1 MIWLFW
7 SAIALVIYTYIGYP
21 VQLWLTSRLL
31 PKPVQR
37 GVQTPEVV
45 MIVVGHNEAHRI
57 EAKIRTC
64 LNQDYPADKLS
75 VLVVSD
81 GSTDRTHDIVNGFND
96 ARVQLL
102 ACPNR
107 RGKAAC
113 LNDGVAHTQAP
124 IIVFT
129 DARQRLHPQAVAKLV
144 ANFADPSIGAV
155 SGELEFEQDDGTP
168 FAEGIGAYW
177 LYEKFI
183 RNREALTGSVVG
195 VTGALYAIRRQCFNA
210 IPAETILDDV
220 AIPMLAAMQG
230 WRISFESGAMAYDA
244 PSSDAAKEKIRK
256 VRTLAGNFQLIS
268 LFEGLLNPWRNPL
281 WGRFVAHKML
291 RLACPVAL
299 LVALLSHSVLAWA
312 EPGFYRW
319 SWFVHMIGYIALLA
333 ALAIPALQRN
343 KILRLAVT
351 FAHLNVFVVL
361 GFLSFMTQ
369 KQSHLWGSSTT
380 DEKPTTRAGSGN
392 AK

>member
-1 MIWLFW
+1 MNWLFW

-31 PKPVQR
+31 PKPVLR
-37 GVQTPEVV
+37 GSQTPEVV

-64 LNQDYPADKLS
+64 LNQNYPADKLT

-96 ARVQLL
+96 TRVQLL
-102 ACPNR
+102 ACPTR

-129 DARQRLHPQAVAKLV
+129 DARQRLHSQAVAKLV
-144 ANFADPSIGAV
+144 ANFSDPSIGAV
-155 SGELEFEQDDGTP
+155 SGELEFEHDDGTP

-195 VTGALYAIRRQCFNA
+195 VTGALYAIRRQCFNP

-230 WRISFESGAMAYDA
+230 WRVSFESGAMAYDA

-268 LFEGLLNPWRNPL
+268 LFEGLLNPLRNPL

-291 RLACPVAL
+291 RLACPAAL
-299 LVALLSHSVLAWA
+299 LIALLSHSVLAWA

-319 SWFVHMIGYIALLA
+319 TWFLHVAGYIALLA
-333 ALAIPALQRN
+333 ALMIPSLQAS
-343 KILRLAVT
+343 KVLRLGVT

-380 DEKPTTRAGSGN
+380 NEKPHTPAGSEN

>member
-1 MIWLFW
+1 MNWLFW

-31 PKPVQR
+31 PKPVLR
-37 GVQTPEVV
+37 GSQTPEVV

-102 ACPNR
+102 ACPTR

-129 DARQRLHPQAVAKLV
+129 DARQRLHSQAVAKLV
-144 ANFADPSIGAV
+144 ANFSDPSIGAV
-155 SGELEFEQDDGTP
+155 SGELEFEHDDGTP

-195 VTGALYAIRRQCFNA
+195 VTGALYAIRRQCFNP

-230 WRISFESGAMAYDA
+230 WRVSFESGAMAYDA

-268 LFEGLLNPWRNPL
+268 LFEGLLNPLRNPL

-291 RLACPVAL
+291 RLACPAAL
-299 LVALLSHSVLAWA
+299 LIALLSHSVLAWA

-319 SWFVHMIGYIALLA
+319 TWFLHVAGYIALLA
-333 ALAIPALQRN
+333 ALMIPALQAS
-343 KILRLAVT
+343 KVLRLGVT

-380 DEKPTTRAGSGN
+380 NEKPHTPAGSEN

>member
-1 MIWLFW
+1 MNWLFW

-37 GVQTPEVV
+37 GSQTPEVV

-96 ARVQLL
+96 AQVQLL
-102 ACPNR
+102 ACPTR

-144 ANFADPSIGAV
+144 ANFSDPSIGAV

-195 VTGALYAIRRQCFNA
+195 VTGALYAIRRQCFNP

-230 WRISFESGAMAYDA
+230 WRVSFESGAMAYDA

-291 RLACPVAL
+291 RLACPLAL
-299 LVALLSHSVLAWA
+299 LIALLSHSVLAWS

-319 SWFVHMIGYIALLA
+319 SWFVHIAGYFALMA

-343 KILRLAVT
+343 KVLRLAVT

-380 DEKPTTRAGSGN
+380 HEKPHTRAGSGN

>member
-1 MIWLFW
+1 MNWLFW

-31 PKPVQR
+31 PKPVLR
-37 GVQTPEVV
+37 GSQTPEVV

-64 LNQDYPADKLS
+64 LNQNYPADKLT

-102 ACPNR
+102 ACPTR

-129 DARQRLHPQAVAKLV
+129 DARQRLHSQAVAKLV
-144 ANFADPSIGAV
+144 ANFSDPSIGAV
-155 SGELEFEQDDGTP
+155 SGELEFEHDDGTP

-195 VTGALYAIRRQCFNA
+195 VTGALYAIRRQCFNP

-230 WRISFESGAMAYDA
+230 WRVSFESGAMAYDA

-268 LFEGLLNPWRNPL
+268 LFEGLLNPLRNPL

-299 LVALLSHSVLAWA
+299 LIALLSHSVLAWA

-319 SWFVHMIGYIALLA
+319 TWFLHVAGYIALLA
-333 ALAIPALQRN
+333 ALMIPALQTN
-343 KILRLAVT
+343 KVLRLGVT

-380 DEKPTTRAGSGN
+380 NEKPHTPAGSEN

>member
-1 MIWLFW
+1 MNWLFW

-37 GVQTPEVV
+37 GSQTPEVV

-96 ARVQLL
+96 AQVQLL
-102 ACPNR
+102 ACPTR

-144 ANFADPSIGAV
+144 ANFSDPSIGAV

-195 VTGALYAIRRQCFNA
+195 VTGALYAIRRQCFNP

-230 WRISFESGAMAYDA
+230 WRVSFESGAMAYDA

-291 RLACPVAL
+291 RLACPLAL
-299 LVALLSHSVLAWA
+299 LIALLSHSVLAWS

-319 SWFVHMIGYIALLA
+319 SWFVHIAGYFALMA

-343 KILRLAVT
+343 KVLRLAVT
-351 FAHLNVFVVL
+351 FAHLN
-361 GFLSFMTQ
+361 
-369 KQSHLWGSSTT
+369 H
-380 DEKPTTRAGSGN
+380 P
-392 AK
+392 

>member
-1 MIWLFW
+1 MNWIFW
-7 SAIALVIYTYIGYP
+7 SAVALVIYTYAGYP
-21 VQLWLTSRLL
+21 IQLWITSRLF

-37 GVQTPEVV
+37 TADTPEVV
-45 MIVVGHNEAHRI
+45 MIVVGHNEANRI

-64 LNQDYPADKLS
+64 LNQSYPADKLS

-81 GSTDRTHDIVNGFND
+81 GSTDRTAEVVTQFPDP
-96 ARVQLL
+96 RVKLL
-102 ACPNR
+102 NCPTR

-113 LNDGVAHTQAP
+113 LNDGVASTQAP

-129 DARQRLHPQAVAKLV
+129 DARQRLDPQAVALMV
-144 ANFADPSIGAV
+144 ANFGDPSIGAV
-155 SGELEFEQDDGTP
+155 SGELVFEQADGSA
-168 FAEGIGAYW
+168 FADGIGAYW

-183 RNREALTGSVVG
+183 RNREAMSGSVVG
-195 VTGALYAIRRQCFNA
+195 VTGALYAIRRQCFNP

-230 WRISFESGAMAYDA
+230 WRISFESGAIAFDV

-256 VRTLAGNFQLIS
+256 VRTLAGNFQLIQ
-268 LFEGLLNPWRNPL
+268 LFDGLLNPLANPV
-281 WGRFVAHKML
+281 WGRFIAHKML
-291 RLACPVAL
+291 RLACPAAL
-299 LVALLSHSVLAWA
+299 AIALAANSVLAYA
-312 EPGFYRW
+312 DAGFYRW
-319 SWFVHMIGYIALLA
+319 LWLAHVTGYASIIAAML
-333 ALAIPALQRN
+333 IPALQRN
-343 KILRLAVT
+343 KLMRLGVT

-361 GFLSFMTQ
+361 GCLSFMTQ

-380 DEKPTTRAGSGN
+380 SDSSKQPSGPEQ

>member
-1 MIWLFW
+1 MNWLFW

-21 VQLWLTSRLL
+21 VQLWITSRLM

-37 GVQTPEVV
+37 GVQMPEVV

-64 LNQDYPADKLS
+64 LNQDYPGDKLS

-96 ARVQLL
+96 PRVKLL
-102 ACPNR
+102 ACPTR

-113 LNDGVAHTQAP
+113 LNDGVAHSHAP

-195 VTGALYAIRRQCFNA
+195 VTGALYAIRRQCFNP

-230 WRISFESGAMAYDA
+230 WRVSFGSGAMAYDA

-268 LFEGLLNPWRNPL
+268 LFEGLLNPLRNPL

-291 RLACPVAL
+291 RLACPLAL
-299 LVALLSHSVLAWA
+299 LIALLSHSVLAWA

-319 SWFVHMIGYIALLA
+319 TWFLHVAGYIALLA
-333 ALAIPALQRN
+333 ALMIPALQTN
-343 KILRLAVT
+343 KVLRLGVT

-380 DEKPTTRAGSGN
+380 DEKPPTRAGSGN

>member
-1 MIWLFW
+1 MNWLFW

-31 PKPVQR
+31 PKPVLR
-37 GVQTPEVV
+37 GSQTPEVV

-102 ACPNR
+102 ACPTR

-129 DARQRLHPQAVAKLV
+129 DARQRLHSQAVAKLV
-144 ANFADPSIGAV
+144 ANFSDPSIGAV

-195 VTGALYAIRRQCFNA
+195 VTGALYAIRRQCFNP

-230 WRISFESGAMAYDA
+230 WRVSFESGAMAYDA

-268 LFEGLLNPWRNPL
+268 LFEGLLNPLRNPL

-291 RLACPVAL
+291 RLACPAAL
-299 LVALLSHSVLAWA
+299 LIALLSHSVLAWA

-319 SWFVHMIGYIALLA
+319 TWFLHVAGYIALLA
-333 ALAIPALQRN
+333 ALMIPSLQAS
-343 KILRLAVT
+343 KVLRLGVT

-380 DEKPTTRAGSGN
+380 NEKPHTPAGSEN

>member
-1 MIWLFW
+1 MNWLFW
-7 SAIALVIYTYIGYP
+7 SAIALVIYIYIGYP

-37 GVQTPEVV
+37 GSQTPEVV

-96 ARVQLL
+96 AQVPLL
-102 ACPNR
+102 ACPTR

-129 DARQRLHPQAVAKLV
+129 DARQRLHSQAVAKLV
-144 ANFADPSIGAV
+144 ANFSDPSIGAV

-195 VTGALYAIRRQCFNA
+195 VTGALYAIRRQCFNP

-230 WRISFESGAMAYDA
+230 WRVSFESGAMAYDA

-291 RLACPVAL
+291 RLACPLAL
-299 LVALLSHSVLAWA
+299 LIALLSHSVLAWS

-319 SWFVHMIGYIALLA
+319 SWFVHIAGYFALMA

-343 KILRLAVT
+343 KVLRLAVT

-380 DEKPTTRAGSGN
+380 HEKPHTRAGSGN

>member
-1 MIWLFW
+1 MNWLFW

-21 VQLWLTSRLL
+21 LQLWLTSRLL
-31 PKPVQR
+31 PKPVLR
-37 GVQTPEVV
+37 GSQTPEVV

-96 ARVQLL
+96 AQVQLL
-102 ACPNR
+102 ACPTR

-144 ANFADPSIGAV
+144 ANFSDPSIGAV

-195 VTGALYAIRRQCFNA
+195 VTGALYAIRRQCFNP

-230 WRISFESGAMAYDA
+230 WRVSFESGAMAYDA

-291 RLACPVAL
+291 RLACPLAL
-299 LVALLSHSVLAWA
+299 LIALLSHSVLAWS

-319 SWFVHMIGYIALLA
+319 SWFVHIAGYFALMA

-343 KILRLAVT
+343 KVLRLAVT

-380 DEKPTTRAGSGN
+380 HEKPHTRAGSGN

>member
-1 MIWLFW
+1 MNWLFW

-31 PKPVQR
+31 PKPVLR
-37 GVQTPEVV
+37 GSQTPEVV

-64 LNQDYPADKLS
+64 LNQNYPADKLT

-102 ACPNR
+102 ACPTR

-129 DARQRLHPQAVAKLV
+129 DARQRLHSQAVAKLV
-144 ANFADPSIGAV
+144 ANFSDPSIGAV
-155 SGELEFEQDDGTP
+155 SGELEFEHDDGTP

-195 VTGALYAIRRQCFNA
+195 VTGALYAIRRQCFNP

-230 WRISFESGAMAYDA
+230 WRVSFESGAMAYDA

-268 LFEGLLNPWRNPL
+268 LFEGLLNPLRNPL

-291 RLACPVAL
+291 RLACPAAL
-299 LVALLSHSVLAWA
+299 LIALLSHSVLAWA

-319 SWFVHMIGYIALLA
+319 TWFLHVAGYIALLA
-333 ALAIPALQRN
+333 ALMIPSLQAS
-343 KILRLAVT
+343 KVLRLGVT

-380 DEKPTTRAGSGN
+380 NEKPHTPAGSEN

>member
-1 MIWLFW
+1 MNWLFW

-31 PKPVQR
+31 PKPVLR
-37 GVQTPEVV
+37 GSQTPEVV

-64 LNQDYPADKLS
+64 LNQNYPADKLT

-102 ACPNR
+102 ACPTR

-129 DARQRLHPQAVAKLV
+129 DARQRLHSQAVAKLV
-144 ANFADPSIGAV
+144 ANFSDPSIGAV
-155 SGELEFEQDDGTP
+155 SGELEFEHDDGSP

-195 VTGALYAIRRQCFNA
+195 VTGALYAIRRQCFNP

-230 WRISFESGAMAYDA
+230 WRVSFESGAMAYDA

-268 LFEGLLNPWRNPL
+268 LFEGLLNPLRNPL

-299 LVALLSHSVLAWA
+299 LIALLSHSVLAWA

-319 SWFVHMIGYIALLA
+319 TWFLHVAGYIALLA
-333 ALAIPALQRN
+333 ALMIPSLQAS
-343 KILRLAVT
+343 KVLRLGVT

-380 DEKPTTRAGSGN
+380 NEKPHTPAGSEN